1 MSQNSEK
8 LKNISI
14 AFLCLISSI
23 FLIMILVFFNNYI
36 QEQKKFNQ
44 EVSKTIT
51 NVYQDYKTHL
61 DNQAELQLE
70 LKNKSSSFVTVV
82 NEISMIISARLME
95 DEKLI
100 SRAEADI
107 LVIEAINEIKNK
119 NERIANIITIINKK
133 FINNR

>member
-8 LKNISI
+8 IKNLSI
-14 AFLCLISSI
+14 AFLCIVSSI
-23 FLIMILVFFNNYI
+23 FLITILVFFNNHI
-36 QEQKKFNQ
+36 QEQKKFNE

-51 NVYQDYKTHL
+51 NVYQDYKSHL
-61 DNQAELQLE
+61 DNQLELQNE
-70 LKNKSSSFVTVV
+70 LKNKSSSFATVV
-82 NEISMIISARLME
+82 NEISMIVSARLME
-95 DEKLI
+95 EEKLI

-107 LVIEAINEIKNK
+107 LVIEAIDEIKNK